1 MSITMIKEC
10 PRHGMTEHVLLSSG
24 TWKCKECRKDA
35 VIDIRRRNK
44 IKLVEYK
51 GGKCEKCGYD
61 KCIDA
66 LEFHHLNP
74 NEKDFGVS
82 CGDTRSLEKLKSE
95 VDKCIMVCANCHREI
110 HAEEREKKLEDR
122 DKKKNE
128 LEKKFHLTH
137 VIDCRGRSK
146 KIMAEILKI
155 DLIKN
160 DVKNKIPKKEIAK
173 KYNVSAKVIKTF
185 LKKHG
190 IEYNEAV
197 GKNITTNIKIDDFI
211 RQFKKYGAFTKVAEC
226 YGVSDNA
233 IRKWCE
239 RNGLPWRK
247 KDLVEYIDKI

>member
-1 MSITMIKEC
+1 MDKTIIKEC
-10 PRHGMTEHVLLSSG
+10 PKHGLTEHVLQTNGSY
-24 TWKCKECRKDA
+24 KCKECRKDA
-35 VIDIRRRNK
+35 VVDIRRRNK

-51 GGKCEKCGYD
+51 GGKCEICGYD

-74 NEKDFGVS
+74 DEKEFGIS
-82 CGDTRSLEKLKSE
+82 CGDTRSLKKLKAE

-110 HAEEREKKLEDR
+110 HAKEREKKIEDR

-128 LEKKFHLTH
+128 LEKNFHLTH
-137 VIDCRGRSK
+137 GIDCRGRSK
-146 KIMAEILKI
+146 KIMTEILKI
-155 DLIKN
+155 DLIEN

-173 KYNVSAKVIKTF
+173 KYNVSVKVIKTF

-197 GKNITTNIKIDDFI
+197 NKNITRKISIEDFI
-211 RQFKKYGAFTKVAEC
+211 DKFRIYGSFTKVGKH

-233 IRKWCE
+233 IRKWC
-239 RNGLPWRK
+239 RKNNLPCRK
-247 KDLVEYIDKI
+247 KDLVEYINNL